1 MKKRKS
7 QRDYEKLDEGVEVAL
22 SDAEGSMDL
31 AGDELDDEELE
42 LEQADENWLIDEA
55 EQSDAE
61 GLEDD
66 ADWSDDEEAPPAEG
80 VVLEGEF
87 DTVAHYFR
95 ESARHRLLPPDRERS
110 LTQAVKRGR
119 TAQHKLD
126 RSGRA
131 TPAAERRKLQAAVNE
146 GLEAREEL
154 VRANA
159 RLVISIAKRYQN
171 LGLPLM
177 DLIQE
182 GNIGLLRAI
191 DRFEPARGLRLS
203 TYATW
208 WVRQAINRAVANQG
222 RTVRLPAYLQDRL
235 HKMYRVSQD
244 LEQTLGRAPNDLELA
259 ESLDVAPEDVQ
270 AMRSA
275 AVPVT
280 SLDEPL
286 SEDDDDSPLAQ
297 IEDSDIIPL
306 DDLVARRLLREAMER
321 ALEELPARYA
331 MIVRM
336 RYGMDGDRPR
346 TLEDIAQKLN
356 LSRERV
362 RQIERDAFT
371 RLRMQDDVRKQRL
384 PFAA

>member
-1 MKKRKS
+1 MRTRNGRRKNNEF
-7 QRDYEKLDEGVEVAL
+7 DVEPQNAL
-22 SDAEGSMDL
+22 LNAEADMSL
-31 AGDELDDEELE
+31 ADDFDDEDLE
-42 LEQADENWLIDEA
+42 LEAAEASWLADEA
-55 EQSDAE
+55 ESLDAE
-61 GLEDD
+61 VADEDSDWLEDD
-66 ADWSDDEEAPPAEG
+66 EPAASSIAG
-80 VVLEGEF
+80 EGEF

-95 ESARHRLLPPDRERS
+95 ESARHRLLAPAKERS

-119 TAQHKLD
+119 VARQKLQKP
-126 RSGRA
+126 GR
-131 TPAAERRKLQAAVNE
+131 TLPIAERRKLEADIKA
-146 GLEAREEL
+146 GADAREEL

-244 LEQTLGRAPNDLELA
+244 LEQTLGRTPNDAELA
-259 ESLDVAPEDVQ
+259 ETLEVTPEDIH

-286 SEDDDDSPLAQ
+286 SNDDDESPLAQ
-297 IEDSDIIPL
+297 IEDSDIVPL
-306 DDLVARRLLREAMER
+306 DDLVARRLLREAMDR

-384 PFAA
+384 PWAA

>member
-1 MKKRKS
+1 MGKLSGS
-7 QRDYEKLDEGVEVAL
+7 QPVRFEIERLDERDLELDPRAL
-22 SDAEGSMDL
+22 DEWED
-31 AGDELDDEELE
+31 DELELTAGEDEELE
-42 LEQADENWLIDEA
+42 SDDSEHVDAVEAVDDEDWLDDEA
-55 EQSDAE
+55 EIEAR
-61 GLEDD
+61 EDTD
-66 ADWSDDEEAPPAEG
+66 
-80 VVLEGEF
+80 EF
-87 DTVAHYFR
+87 DSVAHYFK
-95 ESARHRLLPPDRERS
+95 ESARHRLLPRDRERE

-119 TAQHKLD
+119 GASKRLGTRPLK
-126 RSGRA
+126 
-131 TPAAERRKLQAAVNE
+131 PFAAVDRQKLNDIVE
-146 GLEAREEL
+146 RGLAARGEL
-154 VRANA
+154 VRGNA

-191 DRFEPARGLRLS
+191 DRFEPARGLHLS

-222 RTVRLPAYLQDRL
+222 RAIRLPAYLQDRL
-235 HKMYRVSQD
+235 HKMYRVAQD
-244 LEQTLGRAPNDLELA
+244 LEQTLGRAPNDDEVAAMLE
-259 ESLDVAPEDVQ
+259 VAPEEVQ

-280 SLDEPL
+280 SLDEPIG
-286 SEDDDDSPLAQ
+286 DDDESPLAQ
-297 IEDSDIIPL
+297 LEDSDIVPL
-306 DDLVARRLLREAMER
+306 DELVARRLLRETMER

-331 MIVRM
+331 MIVRL
-336 RYGMDGDRPR
+336 RYGMDGDRPH

-384 PFAA
+384 PMAA

>member
-1 MKKRKS
+1 MRTRNGRRKNNEF
-7 QRDYEKLDEGVEVAL
+7 DVEPQNVL
-22 SDAEGSMDL
+22 LNAEADMSL
-31 AGDELDDEELE
+31 ADDFDDEDLE
-42 LEQADENWLIDEA
+42 LEAAEASWLADEDE
-55 EQSDAE
+55 SLDAE
-61 GLEDD
+61 VADEDGDWLEDD
-66 ADWSDDEEAPPAEG
+66 EPAASSIAG
-80 VVLEGEF
+80 EGEF

-95 ESARHRLLPPDRERS
+95 ESARHRLLAPAKERS

-119 TAQHKLD
+119 VARQKLQKP
-126 RSGRA
+126 GR
-131 TPAAERRKLQAAVNE
+131 TLPIAERRKLEADIKA
-146 GLEAREEL
+146 GADAREEL

-244 LEQTLGRAPNDLELA
+244 LEQTLGRTPNDVELA
-259 ESLDVAPEDVQ
+259 ETLEVTPEDIH

-286 SEDDDDSPLAQ
+286 SNDDDESPLAQ
-297 IEDSDIIPL
+297 IEDSDIVPL
-306 DDLVARRLLREAMER
+306 DDLVARRLLREAMDR

-384 PFAA
+384 PWAA

>member
-1 MKKRKS
+1 MG
-7 QRDYEKLDEGVEVAL
+7 KLSGVKQSSLE
-22 SDAEGSMDL
+22 AELVEEIDL
-31 AGDELDDEELE
+31 ELGVSVGDELDDDELDLATGDGE
-42 LEQADENWLIDEA
+42 WLDEA
-55 EQSDAE
+55 EQGEAE
-61 GLEDD
+61 ASESADD
-66 ADWSDDEEAPPAEG
+66 DDWIDDEAE
-80 VVLEGEF
+80 VEVTSDPGEF
-87 DTVAHYFR
+87 DSVAHYFK
-95 ESARHRLLPPDRERS
+95 ESARHRLLPHDRERE

-119 TAQHKLD
+119 VASKRLTSRPAKSFTAI
-126 RSGRA
+126 
-131 TPAAERRKLQAAVNE
+131 ERKKINVDIQA
-146 GLEAREEL
+146 GTDAREEL
-154 VRANA
+154 VRGNA

-222 RTVRLPAYLQDRL
+222 RAIRLPAYLQDRL
-235 HKMYRVSQD
+235 HKMYRVAQD
-244 LEQTLGRAPNDLELA
+244 LEQTLGRAPNDDELA
-259 ESLDVAPEDVQ
+259 ATLEVAPEEVQ
-270 AMRSA
+270 SMRTA

-286 SEDDDDSPLAQ
+286 SDDEDDSPLAQ
-297 IEDSDIIPL
+297 IEDSDIVPL
-306 DDLVARRLLREAMER
+306 DELVARRMLREAMER

-384 PFAA
+384 PMAA

>member
-1 MKKRKS
+1 MKKSNAR
-7 QRDYEKLDEGVEVAL
+7 RHERYEVKEEEVDVAELDFDVEEAEDEVELGWAMMEDDLADSAELDEEIESL
-22 SDAEGSMDL
+22 
-31 AGDELDDEELE
+31 
-42 LEQADENWLIDEA
+42 
-55 EQSDAE
+55 
-61 GLEDD
+61 D
-66 ADWSDDEEAPPAEG
+66 ADGDDR
-80 VVLEGEF
+80 VVEDEGEF

-95 ESARHRLLPPDRERS
+95 ESARHKLLAPDHERRLTE
-110 LTQAVKRGR
+110 AVKAGR
-119 TAQHKLD
+119 VARKRL
-126 RSGRA
+126 
-131 TPAAERRKLQAAVNE
+131 ERTKSPSASVQRKLNE
-146 GLEAREEL
+146 TIRRASEARDEL

-235 HKMYRVSQD
+235 HKMQRVTQD
-244 LEQTLGRAPNDLELA
+244 LEQTLGRAPNDEELA
-259 ESLDVAPEDVQ
+259 DILAITPDEVHT
-270 AMRSA
+270 MRAA

-280 SLDEPL
+280 SLDDPFG
-286 SEDDDDSPLAQ
+286 EDDDDSPIAQ
-297 IEDSDIIPL
+297 IEDTEVVPL
-306 DDLVARRLLREAMER
+306 DELVARRMLREAMER

-331 MIVRM
+331 MILRM
-336 RYGMDGDRPR
+336 RYGMDGDKPR
-346 TLEDIAQKLN
+346 TLEYIAQKLN

-371 RLRMQDDVRKQRL
+371 RLRLQDDVRKQRL
-384 PFAA
+384 PMAA

>member
-1 MKKRKS
+1 MRKMSPKRNDRYEVKS
-7 QRDYEKLDEGVEVAL
+7 VET
-22 SDAEGSMDL
+22 DDL
-31 AGDELDDEELE
+31 ELE
-42 LEQADENWLIDEA
+42 LDLEEVEDEA
-55 EQSDAE
+55 ELDWVAMEEDSADGAE
-61 GLEDD
+61 LEDD
-66 ADWSDDEEAPPAEG
+66 GDMFEPDVEERTEED
-80 VVLEGEF
+80 EGEF

-95 ESARHRLLPPDRERS
+95 ESARHKLLAPDHERQ
-110 LTQAVKRGR
+110 LTEAVKAGR
-119 TAQHKLD
+119 LARKRLAGARTLSINTQ
-126 RSGRA
+126 
-131 TPAAERRKLQAAVNE
+131 RKLNE
-146 GLEAREEL
+146 TAMRADEARDEL

-235 HKMYRVSQD
+235 HKMQRVTQD
-244 LEQTLGRAPNDLELA
+244 LEQALGRVPNDEELA
-259 ESLDVAPEDVQ
+259 DVLSITTDEVHT
-270 AMRSA
+270 MRTA

-280 SLDEPL
+280 SLDDPFSDE
-286 SEDDDDSPLAQ
+286 DDDSPIAQ
-297 IEDSDIIPL
+297 IEDTEVVPL
-306 DDLVARRLLREAMER
+306 DELVARRMLREAMER

-331 MIVRM
+331 MILRM
-336 RYGMDGDRPR
+336 RYGIDGDKPR
-346 TLEDIAQKLN
+346 TLEYIAQKLN

-371 RLRMQDDVRKQRL
+371 RLRLQDDVRKQHL
-384 PFAA
+384 PMAA